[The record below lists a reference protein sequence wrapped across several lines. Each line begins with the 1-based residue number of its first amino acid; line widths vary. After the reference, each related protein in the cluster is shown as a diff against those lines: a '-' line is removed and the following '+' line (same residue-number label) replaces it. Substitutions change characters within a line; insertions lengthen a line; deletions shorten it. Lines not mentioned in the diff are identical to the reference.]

1 MGAPSRGAPWRAGGR
16 KSLNGSG
23 RSDRCRGVRAPFRCA
38 LAAVRA
44 QEHVSA
50 RKKTG
55 RTAAGRGARWLRS
68 GARCWGPSVPRAAV
82 LRAPCAPRVLRVHPA
97 VPRALLD
104 GAAGDPEETHV
115 RVPPAPC
122 CPRCAALSC
131 RAVAAVPGCI
141 SSLQSSPASL
151 CNGLCSALCPAAA
164 LAFFR
169 GRAHAHTHAPLKH
182 VARAPPPALCGRVPQ
197 AIAGLCA
204 VQERRAGWSP
214 RAAAAGRRGTGL
226 GRAAGRGARRGARL
240 EAVSAGPPGAA
251 ARRCPAGQPRGWRPA
266 AGVPLVLARR
276 ALAPGP
282 VG

>member
-1 MGAPSRGAPWRAGGR
+1 MGSSSRGALWRAGR
-16 KSLNGSG
+16 RWSLNGSG
-23 RSDRCRGVRAPFRCA
+23 RSGRCWGVRTSFPCA

-44 QEHVSA
+44 QEGVSA
-50 RKKTG
+50 RRKTG
-55 RTAAGRGARWLRS
+55 RTVAGRGARSLQG
-68 GARCWGPSVPRAAV
+68 GARCWGPSVPRSAV
-82 LRAPCAPRVLRVHPA
+82 LRVLCAPRVLRVHPA

-169 GRAHAHTHAPLKH
+169 GRAHAHTQHPPRTS
-182 VARAPPPALCGRVPQ
+182 RAPRPRRS
-197 AIAGLCA
+197 AGASL
-204 VQERRAGWSP
+204 RRSRGSAPYRS
-214 RAAAAGRRGTGL
+214 AAPGGLPGRRP
-226 GRAAGRGARRGARL
+226 RSNGARGWGAR
-240 EAVSAGPPGAA
+240 PGG
-251 ARRCPAGQPRGWRPA
+251 ARG
-266 AGVPLVLARR
+266 GVR
-276 ALAPGP
+276 A
-282 VG
+282 

>member
-1 MGAPSRGAPWRAGGR
+1 MGASLRGAPWRAGGR

-23 RSDRCRGVRAPFRCA
+23 RSGGCRGVRTSFRRA
-38 LAAVRA
+38 SAAVRA
-44 QEHVSA
+44 QEGVSA

-55 RTAAGRGARWLRS
+55 RTVPGRGARSLRS
-68 GARCWGPSVPRAAV
+68 GARCWGPSVPRWPV

-104 GAAGDPEETHV
+104 GAAGDPV
-115 RVPPAPC
+115 RRMCACPLRAVPL
-122 CPRCAALSC
+122 RRALVPC
-131 RAVAAVPGCI
+131 RAVVLGCAP
-141 SSLQSSPASL
+141 LRSSPASL
-151 CNGLCSALCPAAA
+151 CNGLCVPLCGGLPPSPFSAGAQP
-164 LAFFR
+164 
-169 GRAHAHTHAPLKH
+169 RAYTHPLQH

-214 RAAAAGRRGTGL
+214 RAAAAERRGTGL

>member
-1 MGAPSRGAPWRAGGR
+1 MLGAV
-16 KSLNGSG
+16 
-23 RSDRCRGVRAPFRCA
+23 C
-38 LAAVRA
+38 
-44 QEHVSA
+44 SA
-50 RKKTG
+50 RG
-55 RTAAGRGARWLRS
+55 RPA
-68 GARCWGPSVPRAAV
+68 CPVCPPRAACASRCAA
-82 LRAPCAPRVLRVHPA
+82 RAPRRGGWSPLRDACACPC
-97 VPRALLD
+97 AL
-104 GAAGDPEETHV
+104 
-115 RVPPAPC
+115 
-122 CPRCAALSC
+122 PRCAALSC

-169 GRAHAHTHAPLKH
+169 GRAHAHTHAPLEDL
-182 VARAPPPALCGRVPQ
+182 ARAPPPALCGRVPQ